1 MSLFQTDWNLQVV
14 KILAPVLRVYALT
27 IPLTDY
33 LKGIIGGQLNY
44 NGGLPNVWGL
54 WQGQKIVLQAA
65 LNSFFGLS
73 ANTIYI
79 GTQRS
84 FVGNNYIYNKVENN
98 PVYFFNKSEGKPLYI
113 FNKAEI
119 VTPFYPYT
127 VFIPVGIYTA
137 ELNRRVIAFVKLYGL
152 AGKLFNTATY

>member
-1 MSLFQTDWNLQVV
+1 MSLFQTDWNVQVV
-14 KILAPVLRVYALT
+14 KILAPVMRIVALIT
-27 IPLTDY
+27 PLTDY
-33 LKGIIGGQLNY
+33 LKGLIGGQLNY
-44 NGGLPNVWGL
+44 NGSLPNTWGL

-65 LNSFFGLS
+65 LNSYFGLA
-73 ANTIYI
+73 ANQIYI
-79 GTQRS
+79 GFARTI
-84 FVGNNYIYNKVENN
+84 VNNVYIYNKVENH
-98 PVYFFNKSEGKPLYI
+98 PVYFYNKSEGKPNYL

-119 VTPFYPYT
+119 TTPVYSYT